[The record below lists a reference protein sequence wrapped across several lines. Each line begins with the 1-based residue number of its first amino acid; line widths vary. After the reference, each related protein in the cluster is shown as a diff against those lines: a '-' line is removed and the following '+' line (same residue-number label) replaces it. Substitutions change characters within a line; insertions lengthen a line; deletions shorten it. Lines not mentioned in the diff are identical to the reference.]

1 MLSRLTLLIPLL
13 LLAFPAHA
21 VSQVQKWEYGQ
32 LTVIGNIAFVWEA
45 GDSSVLTQAPRDR
58 DVGMPDKNA
67 PKVLRQISGRMAQLN
82 RIGEEGWEL
91 VSEQAGGDQFIY
103 LFKRR
108 KA

>member
-1 MLSRLTLLIPLL
+1 M
-13 LLAFPAHA
+13 
-21 VSQVQKWEYGQ
+21 
-32 LTVIGNIAFVWEA
+32 WEA
-45 GDSSVLTQAPRDR
+45 GDSSVLTQAPRDH

-67 PKVLRQISGRMAQLN
+67 PKVLRQISGQMVQLN

-91 VSEQAGGDQFIY
+91 VSEQAGGGQFIY

>member
-13 LLAFPAHA
+13 FLAFPAHA

-32 LTVIGNIAFVWEA
+32 LTVIGNVACVWEA
-45 GDSSVLTQAPRDR
+45 GDSSVLTQPPRDH

-67 PKVLRQISGRMAQLN
+67 PKVLRQISGRMVQLN

-91 VSEQAGGDQFIY
+91 VSEQGGGDQFIY
-103 LFKRR
+103 LLKRR